1 MLKNK
6 SRYRNSWEPMMWA
19 SMHSKDS
26 NLFLLGMAGGR
37 AWTFFL
43 VPNVFPWS
51 FQYVPSVLNVFPIM
65 FPIAS
70 HFIHNLCPKF
80 FYSCNLY
87 RQPEDNNISLL
98 QLFKASFLLLFF
110 GDGPI
115 NDVHH
120 KRKIIEL
127 WRFPQLINMRF
138 FHSEHTFL
146 SWYPNKYY
154 PGIMIIIIF
163 SSVLYLG

>member
-1 MLKNK
+1 
-6 SRYRNSWEPMMWA
+6 MMWA
-19 SMHSKDS
+19 NMHSKDS
-26 NLFLLGMAGGR
+26 IFFLWGWLMRGFELLLFLMC
-37 AWTFFL
+37 
-43 VPNVFPWS
+43 S
-51 FQYVPSVLNVFPIM
+51 HQVLIEFSMCSPICYQQHLTL
-65 FPIAS
+65 S
-70 HFIHNLCPKF
+70 HILCPKF

-87 RQPEDNNISLL
+87 RQPKDNNISLL
-98 QLFKASFLLLFF
+98 QLFKAFFFF
-110 GDGPI
+110 GGGGAMRPI

-127 WRFPQLINMRF
+127 WRFPQLINMRI

-154 PGIMIIIIF
+154 PGIMIIIIL